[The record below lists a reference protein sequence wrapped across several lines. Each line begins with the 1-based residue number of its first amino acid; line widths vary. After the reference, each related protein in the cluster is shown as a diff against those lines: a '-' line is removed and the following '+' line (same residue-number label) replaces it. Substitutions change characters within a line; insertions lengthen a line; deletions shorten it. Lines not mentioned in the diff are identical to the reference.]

1 MTLPTR
7 ASKPSKSPST
17 VRGPGSPG
25 RRSTR
30 SMDIDELMEV
40 SPSEIKDV
48 DEAKVILEKNL
59 LVILGEEITI
69 DALRAS
75 LWHIS
80 QGVKMPATAKSLV
93 QAVALLLGE
102 IDEDLKV
109 ESIAGKVTEMVLD
122 KLSPDINQLAYMSES
137 LKASS
142 SSVEKSID
150 SLSDL
155 PSPVDSDSDSLQK
168 LRVEL
173 ENLRQSQA
181 DVSKALLSGLQDVTQ
196 KLDAAVKRI
205 ESTCASSTP
214 SGSPT
219 SLPHPPSSYRNTL
232 LNTSASG
239 HGQNLIDPKV
249 AR

>member
-1 MTLPTR
+1 
-7 ASKPSKSPST
+7 
-17 VRGPGSPG
+17 
-25 RRSTR
+25 
-30 SMDIDELMEV
+30 
-40 SPSEIKDV
+40 
-48 DEAKVILEKNL
+48 
-59 LVILGEEITI
+59 
-69 DALRAS
+69 
-75 LWHIS
+75 
-80 QGVKMPATAKSLV
+80 
-93 QAVALLLGE
+93 
-102 IDEDLKV
+102 
-109 ESIAGKVTEMVLD
+109 MVLD

-142 SSVEKSID
+142 SLVEKSID

-155 PSPVDSDSDSLQK
+155 PSPMDSDSDSLQK

-173 ENLRQSQA
+173 ENSRQSQA

-196 KLDAAVKRI
+196 KLDAAIKRI

>member
-1 MTLPTR
+1 MTLPTQ

-25 RRSTR
+25 HRSTR

-80 QGVKMPATAKSLV
+80 QGVKMPAMAKSLV

-142 SSVEKSID
+142 SSVEKLID

-173 ENLRQSQA
+173 ENSHQSQA
-181 DVSKALLSGLQDVTQ
+181 DVSKVLLSGLQDITQ
-196 KLDAAVKRI
+196 KLDAAIK
-205 ESTCASSTP
+205 
-214 SGSPT
+214 
-219 SLPHPPSSYRNTL
+219 
-232 LNTSASG
+232 
-239 HGQNLIDPKV
+239 
-249 AR
+249 

>member
-1 MTLPTR
+1 MTPPTR

-59 LVILGEEITI
+59 LVILSEEITI
-69 DALRAS
+69 DTLRAS

-80 QGVKMPATAKSLV
+80 QGVKMPAMAKSLV

-109 ESIAGKVTEMVLD
+109 ESIVGKVTEMVLD

-168 LRVEL
+168 LRV
-173 ENLRQSQA
+173 
-181 DVSKALLSGLQDVTQ
+181 
-196 KLDAAVKRI
+196 
-205 ESTCASSTP
+205 
-214 SGSPT
+214 
-219 SLPHPPSSYRNTL
+219 
-232 LNTSASG
+232 
-239 HGQNLIDPKV
+239 
-249 AR
+249 